1 VSRLRTTAVRRSRLT
16 PAPGSDCTGTRHGT
30 YSAVRQNGCRCP
42 DGLQDRYRYEKR
54 QTSGR
59 LQPAMVDGT
68 GTTRRLQA
76 MNALGYGC
84 YYLATR
90 LDSDRKYVRRLMDGD
105 KTQVHRTTS
114 AAIKELYR
122 DLVDKPAKWNPD
134 YYPHMTAAEREARI
148 ALTARGAERHG
159 YLLPGRWGDGAID
172 DPQAGPESDGRSGHG
187 QRPNGDAVRELIRMG
202 SPADDIRQTYRAIP
216 AAERA
221 GVVADLTGRG
231 KSTAEIAGLLGISDR
246 TVTRLRGAGSD
257 SAQRPAQTDQAVTV
271 AEVTASA
278 VQAVEEHVAGQDAD
292 TAGWYDD
299 QADGDVDVDARGRVD
314 A

>member
-16 PAPGSDCTGTRHGT
+16 PAPGSGCTGTRHGT

-90 LDSDRKYVRRLMDGD
+90 LDSDRKYVRRLMNG
-105 KTQVHRTTS
+105 
-114 AAIKELYR
+114 
-122 DLVDKPAKWNPD
+122 
-134 YYPHMTAAEREARI
+134 
-148 ALTARGAERHG
+148 G

-172 DPQAGPESDGRSGHG
+172 DPQAGPESDGRSRHG
-187 QRPNGDAVRELIRMG
+187 QRPNGDAVRELIRVG

-246 TVTRLRGAGSD
+246 TVTRLRGAGGD
-257 SAQRPAQTDQAVTV
+257 NAQRGAQTDQAVTV

-292 TAGWYDD
+292 TTGWYDD
-299 QADGDVDVDARGRVD
+299 QADDDVDVDVRGRVD